1 MDSCT
6 TYKWGPLFFAIARKS
21 LDGIGSKRILRMRNS
36 ALLVTAVLI
45 AIFVVPPSISVASA
59 TPAGPEF
66 AQSPRLY
73 YTVGV
78 DQTGATRFLPA
89 TLIIPQVNITLNIT
103 FVNNYTVGGGMVHT
117 FSIANSDNS
126 AIVINN
132 LTTGSVAP
140 GSNLS
145 FEFHI
150 NSLTNITYKGVSFTP
165 ESSGQGIRW
174 FCIPHHTAGMTGEIV
189 LAGLTA
195 PTPGKGI
202 LICASWIGVLGI
214 AATRLWTVV
223 SYFILKSPGG
233 DFKGHPR

>member
-1 MDSCT
+1 
-6 TYKWGPLFFAIARKS
+6 
-21 LDGIGSKRILRMRNS
+21 MRNS
-36 ALLVTAVLI
+36 ALLVTAVLV
-45 AIFVVPPSISVASA
+45 AIFIVPPTISVASA
-59 TPAGPEF
+59 TPAGSEV
-66 AQSPRLY
+66 AQSPKLY

-78 DQTGATRFLPA
+78 DQSGATRFLPA

-126 AIVINN
+126 VIVINN

-140 GSNLS
+140 GANLS

-150 NSLTNITYKGVSFTP
+150 NRLTNITYKGVSFTP

-174 FCIPHHTAGMTGEIV
+174 YCIPHRGAGMTGEIV

-195 PTPGKGI
+195 PTPEKGI
-202 LICASWIGVLGI
+202 LIRAYWIGIIGI
-214 AATRLWTVV
+214 AATLLWTIII
-223 SYFILKSPGG
+223 YFIIKCSSGH
-233 DFKGHPR
+233 FKDHHEHVRKGLP

>member
-1 MDSCT
+1 
-6 TYKWGPLFFAIARKS
+6 
-21 LDGIGSKRILRMRNS
+21 MRNS

-59 TPAGPEF
+59 TPAGLEVS
-66 AQSPRLY
+66 QSPKLY

-78 DQTGATRFLPA
+78 DQSGATRFLPA

-132 LTTGSVAP
+132 LTTGSVAS
-140 GSNLS
+140 GANLS

-150 NSLTNITYKGVSFTP
+150 TSLTNITYKGVSFTP

-174 FCIPHHTAGMTGEIV
+174 YCIPHRAAGMTGEIV

-195 PTPGKGI
+195 PTPEKGI
-202 LICASWIGVLGI
+202 LIRAYWIGIIGI
-214 AATRLWTVV
+214 AATLLWTII
-223 SYFILKSPGG
+223 SYFIIKSSSGH
-233 DFKGHPR
+233 FKDHHEHVRKGLP

>member
-1 MDSCT
+1 
-6 TYKWGPLFFAIARKS
+6 
-21 LDGIGSKRILRMRNS
+21 MRNS
-36 ALLVTAVLI
+36 ALLVTAVLL

-59 TPAGPEF
+59 TPAGLEVS
-66 AQSPRLY
+66 QSPKLY

-78 DQTGATRFLPA
+78 DQSGATRFLPA

-126 AIVINN
+126 EIVINN
-132 LTTGSVAP
+132 LTTGSVAS
-140 GSNLS
+140 GANLS

-150 NSLTNITYKGVSFTP
+150 NSLTNITYRGVSFTP

-174 FCIPHHTAGMTGEIV
+174 YCIPHRLAGMTGQIV

-195 PTPGKGI
+195 PTPEKGI
-202 LICASWIGVLGI
+202 LIRAYWIGIIGI
-214 AATRLWTVV
+214 AATLLWTII
-223 SYFILKSPGG
+223 SYFIIKSSSGH
-233 DFKGHPR
+233 FKDHHEHVRKGLP

>member
-1 MDSCT
+1 
-6 TYKWGPLFFAIARKS
+6 
-21 LDGIGSKRILRMRNS
+21 MRNS

-45 AIFVVPPSISVASA
+45 AIFVVPPAISVGSA
-59 TPAGPEF
+59 TPAGSAV
-66 AQSPRLY
+66 AQSPKLY

-78 DQTGATRFLPA
+78 DQSGATRFLPA

-126 AIVINN
+126 VIVINN

-140 GSNLS
+140 GANLS

-150 NSLTNITYKGVSFTP
+150 NRLTNITYKGVSFTP

-174 FCIPHHTAGMTGEIV
+174 YCIPHRGAGMTGEIV

-195 PTPGKGI
+195 PTPEKGI
-202 LICASWIGVLGI
+202 LIRAYWIGIIGI
-214 AATRLWTVV
+214 AATLLWTII
-223 SYFILKSPGG
+223 SYFIIKSSSGH
-233 DFKGHPR
+233 FKDHHEHVRKGLP

>member
-1 MDSCT
+1 
-6 TYKWGPLFFAIARKS
+6 
-21 LDGIGSKRILRMRNS
+21 MRTS

-59 TPAGPEF
+59 TPAGPEV

-165 ESSGQGIRW
+165 ESSGQGIRL

-195 PTPGKGI
+195 PTPQKRDLIPAYLIGI
-202 LICASWIGVLGI
+202 IGI
-214 AATRLWTVV
+214 AATLLWTIV
-223 SYFILKSPGG
+223 SYFIIKSSSG
-233 DFKGHPR
+233 DLQDHHEHVREGRP

>member
-1 MDSCT
+1 MSD
-6 TYKWGPLFFAIARKS
+6 YG
-21 LDGIGSKRILRMRNS
+21 LRY
-36 ALLVTAVLI
+36 TAVLS
-45 AIFVVPPSISVASA
+45 AIFVVPPAFSVASA
-59 TPAGPEF
+59 TPAGPEI
-66 AQSPRLY
+66 AQSARLY

-174 FCIPHHTAGMTGEIV
+174 FCIPHRLAGMTGQIV

-195 PTPGKGI
+195 PTPEKGI
-202 LICASWIGVLGI
+202 LS
-214 AATRLWTVV
+214 
-223 SYFILKSPGG
+223 
-233 DFKGHPR
+233 